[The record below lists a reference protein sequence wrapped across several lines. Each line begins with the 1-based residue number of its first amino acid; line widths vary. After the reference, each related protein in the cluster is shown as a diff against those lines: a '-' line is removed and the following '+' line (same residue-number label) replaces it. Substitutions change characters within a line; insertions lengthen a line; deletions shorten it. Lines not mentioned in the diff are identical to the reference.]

1 MIWSSIIKITFIY
14 RRQRQRVSV
23 GSGTT
28 TNFAQ
33 VAFRPSCIAGRIL
46 VQQLRYL
53 QIFISCLMLKLHNL
67 NHIHLAAAKPESF
80 GRQRHDYYFC
90 AGNKKQ
96 RPVSYFLPHAN
107 SFLRLKLGHIPH
119 IRLSVHMSIMD
130 RGFMANQSLLLLHT
144 VAITKSIFLLVSK
157 TVNIVYKIY
166 EILLCVYQRSESS

>member
-1 MIWSSIIKITFIY
+1 M
-14 RRQRQRVSV
+14 V
-23 GSGTT
+23 
-28 TNFAQ
+28 FAQ
-33 VAFRPSCIAGRIL
+33 SYFMPHS
-46 VQQLRYL
+46 
-53 QIFISCLMLKLHNL
+53 KLHNL
-67 NHIHLAAAKPESF
+67 NYIYLAAAKAESF

-144 VAITKSIFLLVSK
+144 VAIAKSIFLLVTK
-157 TVNIVYKIY
+157 TVNIVYKFY
-166 EILLCVYQRSESS
+166 EVLTANPFPVMKT